1 MTPEDLLLRAIDSGV
16 AVVAVIAFY
25 KVCIKLIEKNG
36 A

>member
-36 A
+36 K